1 MGVRSVIDSVYDHIV
16 ANKDSQ
22 TSVRNLAAKYTS
34 QQIPISLKVDSFIND
49 ELRKLPG
56 FYISISLPILNPINK
71 NAINILYYQMCIVLT
86 IAYMGGYDIT
96 LPEIRSFVY
105 VCLLGSEANKAVS
118 DLRYL
123 TEEYPDVAW
132 SHSIWRLE
140 KRVKTN
146 LIKNFAILPLHINK
160 FDYEETVAIANNAK
174 LAFIF

>member
-1 MGVRSVIDSVYDHIV
+1 
-16 ANKDSQ
+16 
-22 TSVRNLAAKYTS
+22 
-34 QQIPISLKVDSFIND
+34 
-49 ELRKLPG
+49 
-56 FYISISLPILNPINK
+56 
-71 NAINILYYQMCIVLT
+71 
-86 IAYMGGYDIT
+86 MGGYDIT
-96 LPEIRSFVY
+96 LPEIRAFVY